1 MSKVKDYYDVLGI
14 PRRAHVRV
22 VEESYWEQAHEL
34 KKMPT
39 RKAAKRLSAL
49 NEAYEVIGT
58 SHKRLRYD
66 QQWVTSRADDGVGR
80 PSFLQVFV
88 SLLSRP
94 FRPD

>member
-1 MSKVKDYYDVLGI
+1 MSKVKNYYDVLGI

-58 SHKRLRYD
+58 PHKRLRYD
-66 QQWVTSRADDGVGR
+66 QQWMTARTDDGVGR
-80 PSFLQVFV
+80 PSFLQAFA

>member
-1 MSKVKDYYDVLGI
+1 MPKVKDYYDVLGV
-14 PRRAHVRV
+14 PRRAHVRA

-34 KKMPT
+34 KKVPT

-49 NEAYEVIGT
+49 NEAYEILGT
-58 SHKRLRYD
+58 PHKRLRYD
-66 QQWVTSRADDGVGR
+66 QQWMTSAAGGEAR
-80 PSFLQVFV
+80 PSVLQAFV